1 MASYNKIQLV
11 GTIDKAP
18 DIKVTTNGHSL
29 SKFTL
34 IVPRLESLPNERFD
48 NIPVTA
54 WRENADKTAE
64 FKSGDIIYIDGR
76 ILTNSFE
83 DEQTG
88 QRKWTTEVDARQVV
102 NFSDVFNTTQ
112 STKDASAQPSIEEL
126 AKDIDN
132 ISFSPVDET
141 SFFNESKTDK
151 NTKAQSAEIPNETSS
166 ENELE
171 EDVPF

>member
-1 MASYNKIQLV
+1 MDSYNKIQLV

-54 WRENADKTAE
+54 WRENAEKTAE

-83 DEQTG
+83 DEQT
-88 QRKWTTEVDARQVV
+88 
-102 NFSDVFNTTQ
+102 S
-112 STKDASAQPSIEEL
+112 QPSIEEL